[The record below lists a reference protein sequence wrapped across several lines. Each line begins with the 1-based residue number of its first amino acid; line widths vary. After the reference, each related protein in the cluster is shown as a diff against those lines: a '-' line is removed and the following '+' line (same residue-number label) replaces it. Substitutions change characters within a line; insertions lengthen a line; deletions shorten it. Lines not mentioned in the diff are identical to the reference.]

1 MNIKS
6 VVGNL
11 IPIDFGKRDLRKT
24 RNEPE
29 RDAQQGGQGNGGG
42 QYKHHKF
49 TEDELAS
56 ALKML
61 KELPGVKENNLQFRI
76 ERNKD
81 RIVIFVEDPTG
92 KVIRRIPDLEL
103 WALYTSRQADS
114 PRGNLLNKSL

>member
-1 MNIKS
+1 MNIKG

-29 RDAQQGGQGNGGG
+29 RDAQQGGQGGGG
-42 QYKHHKF
+42 QPKHHKF
-49 TEDELAS
+49 TEEELAS

-61 KELPGVKENNLQFRI
+61 KELPGIKENNLQFRI
-76 ERNKD
+76 ERNND
-81 RIVIFVEDPTG
+81 RVVIFVEDPTG

-114 PRGNLLNKSL
+114 SRGNLLNKSL

>member
-1 MNIKS
+1 MNIKG

-11 IPIDFGKRDLRKT
+11 IPVDFGKRDLRKT
-24 RNEPE
+24 RNEPD
-29 RDAQQGGQGNGGG
+29 RDAQQGGQGGGEPP
-42 QYKHHKF
+42 KHHRF
-49 TEDELAS
+49 TEEELAA

-61 KELPGVKENNLQFRI
+61 KELPGIKENNLQFRV
-76 ERNKD
+76 ERNND

-103 WALYTSRQADS
+103 WSLYTSRQSDS